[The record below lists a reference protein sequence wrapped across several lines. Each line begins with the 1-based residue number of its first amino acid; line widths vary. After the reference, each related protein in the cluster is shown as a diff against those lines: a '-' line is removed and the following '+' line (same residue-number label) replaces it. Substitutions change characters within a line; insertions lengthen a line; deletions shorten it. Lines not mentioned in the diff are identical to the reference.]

1 MWINASMRLPNIR
14 QSIIRI
20 VLILLRQSEGGLE
33 NGRGAKT
40 IGYKPA
46 LCRLGVIFVGADPII
61 TLKEPDMSNAEMQ
74 REPAVAGTI
83 DMKLEVD

>member
-1 MWINASMRLPNIR
+1 VAEALSMGASPR
-14 QSIIRI
+14 
-20 VLILLRQSEGGLE
+20 
-33 NGRGAKT
+33 
-40 IGYKPA
+40 
-46 LCRLGVIFVGADPII
+46 ADPII